1 MSHRQFYRGL
11 GLTALFTLL
20 VLEMLYYLKPAYEVR
35 GFSLIFVAIFVSFT
49 VIMYLTGK
57 KASFD
62 KNPYKFSRAFLAFT
76 FLKIM
81 LSFLVI
87 VAYALAGE
95 VESRIFLISFL
106 PIYLI
111 FTVFE
116 TYVFMKLSKNQPE
129 TA

>member
-62 KNPYKFSRAFLAFT
+62 KGS
-76 FLKIM
+76 I
-81 LSFLVI
+81 
-87 VAYALAGE
+87 
-95 VESRIFLISFL
+95 
-106 PIYLI
+106 
-111 FTVFE
+111 
-116 TYVFMKLSKNQPE
+116 
-129 TA
+129 